1 MRVHKN
7 EDGFTLIEAV
17 VALAIAVVLFTVLG
31 ATLAATMNSQRQ
43 ARIQQEAT
51 ALANQYVEI
60 SRSLTWDELAMDA
73 EETGDPRTSGSALLA
88 SASDLPTNEALVVD
102 ATDGL
107 IDSKFTETIDGTT
120 FTIWQYVTE
129 IDPDELRRVV
139 VFVDWVENNDT
150 RSHHMSTVIAENR
163 KWDFTP

>member
-7 EDGFTLIEAV
+7 EDGFTLIEAA
-17 VALAIAVVLFTVLG
+17 VALVIAVVLFVVLG
-31 ATLAATMNSQRQ
+31 ATLASTMNSQRQ

-51 ALANQYVEI
+51 ALANQYVELA
-60 SRSLTWDELAMDA
+60 RTLRWDELQMDA
-73 EETGDPRTSGSALLA
+73 EETGDPRTSSSNLLA
-88 SASDLPTNEALVVD
+88 SASNLPTNEPLVVD
-102 ATDGL
+102 ASDGL
-107 IDSKFTETIDGTT
+107 IDSMFSETIDDTT

-139 VFVDWVENNDT
+139 VFVDWVENNET